1 MRMLIGA
8 ALVFSFATIVSAAGQ
23 GKDKDK
29 DKVDLKKLMGKWEPK
44 DGKIVIEFADKG
56 KLVMTVDFGGKSE
69 KIDGTYKLDGNK
81 LDVIINFMGKEQKE
95 TLTVKSLTDAELVTT
110 DSKGK
115 DETLKRKK

>member
-1 MRMLIGA
+1 MRLLIGTVA
-8 ALVFSFATIVSAAGQ
+8 ILTLAGFVEAAGQ

-56 KLVMTVDFGGKSE
+56 KLLMVVDFGGKSE
-69 KIDGTYKLDGNK
+69 KIEGTYKLDGNK
-81 LDVIINFMGKEQKE
+81 LEVVISFAGKEQKE
-95 TLTVKSLTDAELVTT
+95 MLTVKKLTDTELVTS